1 MDPRQQ
7 ELFDNQEN
15 RQAEIAA
22 QLAAFESALSTLVEQ
37 WEKETT
43 ELLDRLPSAA
53 GASRLAEL
61 VYLETQIAG
70 QLSRLGYEDLA
81 RRFTNAY
88 SQSEKAAD
96 KQLATLGVD
105 FERLAPLDQDALAT
119 LRQIDFLRFVRA
131 GANVSATLAE
141 GIVLNALGGLS
152 RAKLIERLQAQLGEF
167 RGLAVT
173 YADTGLV
180 SYDRRVHW
188 DKLSQVVEH
197 FQYTGPLDIKTRP
210 FCIKH
215 WNKVYTQ
222 PEIAKLDNGTVLEP
236 VWLYGGGFN
245 CRHVF
250 TPWLGT
256 IPDANAS

>member
-22 QLAAFESALSTLVEQ
+22 QLSAFESALSMLVEQ
-37 WEKETT
+37 WEKEAT
-43 ELLDRLPSAA
+43 ELLDHLPSAA

-61 VYLETQIAG
+61 AYLETQIAG
-70 QLSRLGYEDLA
+70 QLSRLGYDDLA
-81 RRFTNAY
+81 RRSVDAY
-88 SQSEKAAD
+88 GQSEKAAD
-96 KQLATLGVD
+96 KQLATLGID
-105 FERLAPLDQDALAT
+105 FDRLAPSDQDALAT
-119 LRQIDFLRFVRA
+119 LRQIDFLRFIRA

-152 RAKLIERLQAQLGEF
+152 RAKLIERLQAQMGEF
-167 RGLAVT
+167 KGLAVT

-188 DKLSQVVEH
+188 DKLSQAVER
-197 FQYTGPLDIKTRP
+197 FRYTGPLDVKTRP

-215 WNKVYTQ
+215 WDKVYTQ
-222 PEIAKLDNGTVLEP
+222 AEIAKLDNGTVLEP
-236 VWLYGGGFN
+236 VSLYGGGFN
-245 CRHVF
+245 CRHVW
-250 TPWLGT
+250 TPWVGPL
-256 IPDANAS
+256 PEKQ